1 MIPSLKKPVGVL
13 CGGPSGEREISLK
26 SGQAIHEALLSLGLP
41 SLLLELSRRPSEIP
55 GQIIRAPMA
64 CAFIALHGAFGEDG
78 KIQTLLGRLR
88 IPYTGSRP
96 TACRLGMDK
105 WGSRGRWT
113 RKGVPVPETVRVN
126 LPGRLPGLG
135 GLRFPVVVKPQAQG
149 SSLGISLVDRPR
161 NLRRAIREAASF
173 GGGVLIEE
181 YLAGS
186 EFTVGILEDKALP
199 VVQVVPKRRFY
210 DFTAKYT
217 QGQTDYRVPAP
228 IPAPQARR
236 AQRLA
241 LRAHRAL
248 GCRSFCRVDMIWVKD
263 RGPVLLELNTMP
275 GMTPLSLLP
284 KAARVSG
291 IDFAQLCLRML
302 ASAW

>member
-1 MIPSLKKPVGVL
+1 MIPRLKGPVGVL
-13 CGGPSGEREISLK
+13 CGGPSGEREISIK

-41 SLLLELSRRPSEIP
+41 SLLLELSRHPSEIP
-55 GQIIRAPMA
+55 GQLIQTPMS

-78 KIQTLLGRLR
+78 KVQTLLGRLR

-105 WGSRGRWT
+105 WGSRGRWAQA
-113 RKGVPVPETVRVN
+113 GFPVPKTVRVN
-126 LPGRLPGLG
+126 LPRRPPRLN
-135 GLRFPVVVKPQAQG
+135 GLRFPVVVKPQAEG
-149 SSLGISLVDRPR
+149 SSLGISLVDRPGK
-161 NLRRAIREAASF
+161 LPRAIREASSF
-173 GGGVLIEE
+173 GGGVLVEE

-186 EFTVGILEDKALP
+186 ELTVGILEDKALP

-217 QGQTDYRVPAP
+217 QGQTDYLVPAP
-228 IPAPQARR
+228 IPAPQARQ

-241 LRAHRAL
+241 LRAHREL

-284 KAARVSG
+284 KAARVRG
-291 IDFAQLCLRML
+291 INFAQLCLKML